1 MTSKIVVNNIESDSG
16 VSSVTFNSNI
26 QVGTGTT
33 IHSAGLD
40 LGTGNITG
48 HNLHSTG
55 IITATSFVGNGANL
69 TNVASTSDINNL
81 INNVA
86 MLGFKVAVNG
96 SLAKY
101 NLVDQVIDEFVDA
114 SGIDAAA
121 STNESI
127 TGGVVS
133 GSARPTGGTIT
144 YYSGYVVHTF
154 LTAGNSNFVVQAGT
168 SGTVDA
174 LIVAGGGG
182 GGSYG
187 GGGAGG
193 FRTKASQ
200 SVTAQTYTVTVGAGG
215 AAGPNS
221 GTSRFGLDGGDSSV
235 FGVTSTGGGGG
246 GGNSYTSPD
255 NSGRDGGSGGGGGSD
270 HSSVQVAGS
279 GKHHLHLLPKVIMV
293 VMELLLILDMQEVEA
308 VVLVELDQMVLLM
321 MVVLVVQE
329 HKIIIEQDQTN
340 FMLAV
345 AVVQDLIMEV
355 VLTLVEQVA
364 LVLEETVEDKPII
377 VLTQLL
383 LLLILVVV
391 VVLTKLLAILL
402 ELQVLLLLDM
412 RIHNFLLL

>member
-69 TNVASTSDINNL
+69 TNLPVSSNDINNL

-121 STNESI
+121 STNEVIS
-127 TGGVVS
+127 GGVVS
-133 GSARPTGGTIT
+133 ASARPTGGTVT
-144 YYSGYVVHTF
+144 TYSGYVVHTF
-154 LTAGNSNFVVQAGT
+154 LTTGNTNFVVQAGT

-193 FRTKASQ
+193 F
-200 SVTAQTYTVTVGAGG
+200 
-215 AAGPNS
+215 
-221 GTSRFGLDGGDSSV
+221 
-235 FGVTSTGGGGG
+235 
-246 GGNSYTSPD
+246 
-255 NSGRDGGSGGGGGSD
+255 
-270 HSSVQVAGS
+270 
-279 GKHHLHLLPKVIMV
+279 
-293 VMELLLILDMQEVEA
+293 
-308 VVLVELDQMVLLM
+308 
-321 MVVLVVQE
+321 
-329 HKIIIEQDQTN
+329 
-340 FMLAV
+340 
-345 AVVQDLIMEV
+345 
-355 VLTLVEQVA
+355 
-364 LVLEETVEDKPII
+364 
-377 VLTQLL
+377 
-383 LLLILVVV
+383 
-391 VVLTKLLAILL
+391 
-402 ELQVLLLLDM
+402 
-412 RIHNFLLL
+412 